1 MALHNVKRL
10 KDVRKKLRSSL
21 TPAETALWKQ
31 LQNAQIEG
39 KKFRRQHS
47 IGPYVVDFYCVE
59 CKLAIELDGD
69 GHFFLARDLKDT
81 ERTEYLASKDVRVLR
96 FENKE
101 IFQNLD
107 FVLETIKRNLLPPRL
122 AKDARHPS

>member
-21 TPAETALWKQ
+21 TPAEAALWKQ

-59 CKLAIELDGD
+59 CTLAIELDGD
-69 GHFFLARDLKDT
+69 GHFSLAGDERDT
-81 ERTEYLASKDVRVLR
+81 QRTEYLTSKDIRVLR
-96 FENKE
+96 LENKE

-107 FVLETIKRNLLPPRL
+107 LVLETIRRNLLPPQL